1 MLRALNVAA
10 LVGVFGF
17 LTYEYVV
24 PVAAGQY
31 YGERF
36 KTLMFAC
43 DHAMRDHYI
52 AKKSV
57 ELNPSNLTIK
67 NLEATELGLMSCHD
81 YDKMRKQMEALN
93 VSENKLSRLGLE
105 ALEEREYDLQRFVK
119 THEFRY

>member
-10 LVGVFGF
+10 LIGVFGF
-17 LTYEYVV
+17 LIYEYAV
-24 PVAAGQY
+24 PIAAGQY
-31 YGERF
+31 LGERY
-36 KTLMFAC
+36 KTLMFSC

-57 ELNPSNLTIK
+57 ELNPTDLSIK

-81 YDKMRKQMEALN
+81 YDKIRKKMEALN